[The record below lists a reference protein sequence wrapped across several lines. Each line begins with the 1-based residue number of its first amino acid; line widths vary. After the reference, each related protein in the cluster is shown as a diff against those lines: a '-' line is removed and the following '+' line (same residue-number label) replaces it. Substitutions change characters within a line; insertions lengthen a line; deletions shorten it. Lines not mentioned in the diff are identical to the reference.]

1 MQTSSPLTANTGL
14 WVPTMETDTE
24 ASVYEILS
32 ESPPSETNLLV
43 ISHRKGPDNWI
54 GGWQTQVGTTPANLG
69 FVHVGEVTRST
80 AASSPSALAS
90 SSPPFLTAISDPTD
104 LTGLG
109 IQISEYLKEWTA
121 TDNQITVYF
130 DSLSVLLQFCEL
142 NRVYRF
148 LHVLSGRIK
157 SVNGRAYY
165 RLDPDAHDTQT
176 ISTIQNL
183 MDEIIEL
190 P

>member
-1 MQTSSPLTANTGL
+1 MGL
-14 WVPTMETDTE
+14 WVSPMETAAE
-24 ASVYEILS
+24 ASIYETLS
-32 ESPPSETNLLV
+32 NSPPSETNLLV
-43 ISHRKGPDNWI
+43 ISYRESPDKWV
-54 GGWQTQVGTTPANLG
+54 GDWQTHVGTTPANLG
-69 FVHVGEVTRST
+69 FVHVGEVARS
-80 AASSPSALAS
+80 AAAPSPGAPCNT
-90 SSPPFLTAISDPTD
+90 SPPLCAAVSDPTD

-130 DSLSVLLQFCEL
+130 DSLSVLLQFCDL
-142 NRVYRF
+142 DRVYRF
-148 LHVLSGRIK
+148 LHVLSGRIT
-157 SVNGRAYY
+157 SVNGHAYY

-183 MDEIIEL
+183 MDDVLEL